1 MPSPSGID
9 MSLDDVIKQK
19 SRGSRP
25 NRSRADG
32 GAVVR
37 GGRRPLARRSAA
49 PYTKRSTGEE
59 AEGTMSG
66 ASVTDLAASGKA
78 SLKVSATSKP
88 NTVAGAICNVVREA
102 PGGVPPSVLATGPA
116 ALNQAIK
123 AICIARKY
131 LLEESPP
138 IDIVCKP
145 TFEQVRRPPRRR
157 ICHQA
162 RNACLWTATENEN
175 PCPN

>member
-1 MPSPSGID
+1 
-9 MSLDDVIKQK
+9 MSLDDVIKK
-19 SRGSRP
+19 SAGSRS
-25 NRSRADG
+25 NRSRAG
-32 GAVVR
+32 GSAVVR
-37 GGRRPLARRSAA
+37 GGRPPSARRSAA
-49 PYTKRSTGEE
+49 PYAKRLTGE

-66 ASVTDLAASGKA
+66 ASVTDLAASGNA

-88 NTVAGAICNVVREA
+88 NTVAGAICNIVREA
-102 PGGVPPSVLATGPA
+102 PGGAPPSVLATGPA

-145 TFEQVRRPPRRR
+145 TFEQVRAGPPGRSRRR
-157 ICHQA
+157 HRLGPA
-162 RNACLWTATENEN
+162 SLL
-175 PCPN
+175 